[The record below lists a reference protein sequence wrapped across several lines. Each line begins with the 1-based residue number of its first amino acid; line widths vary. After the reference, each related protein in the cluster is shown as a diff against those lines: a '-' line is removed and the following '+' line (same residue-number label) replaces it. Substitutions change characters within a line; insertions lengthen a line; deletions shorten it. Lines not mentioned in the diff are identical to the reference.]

1 MQLGGKKKRLEPK
14 HPEQENR
21 AGEIRRKSAVCLGW
35 PKKYER
41 RRDGWGTKASMKV
54 CCELWVGHHVILPE
68 TPVELRVVWGY
79 PTRVYLNVTVQ
90 SVN

>member
-1 MQLGGKKKRLEPK
+1 MCPGR
-14 HPEQENR
+14 
-21 AGEIRRKSAVCLGW
+21 

-41 RRDGWGTKASMKV
+41 RRDGWGTKASIQV

-79 PTRVYLNVTVQ
+79 PTGVYLNVTAKCELCEVFW
-90 SVN
+90 SLVFY